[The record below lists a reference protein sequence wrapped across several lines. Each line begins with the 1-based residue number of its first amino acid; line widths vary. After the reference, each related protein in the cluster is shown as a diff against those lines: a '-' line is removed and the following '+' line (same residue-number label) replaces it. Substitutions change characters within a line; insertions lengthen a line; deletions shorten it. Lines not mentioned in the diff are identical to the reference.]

1 MMSSGRWRGVGP
13 AGACSSSRQLRL
25 RLTQRRGVAKHSP
38 VQHTTLHYI
47 TYSRI
52 HLTTSLTVAHAINY
66 SICGKHTNNILGDAK
81 HDLRFRFRQS
91 FEVLYCIKCVVKQA
105 YFSRND

>member
-25 RLTQRRGVAKHSP
+25 RLTRRRRQTFTG
-38 VQHTTLHYI
+38 TTHYT

-81 HDLRFRFRQS
+81 HDLRFR
-91 FEVLYCIKCVVKQA
+91 
-105 YFSRND
+105 